1 MTNDS
6 YDTIIERLIQKEVE
20 NKMTKIVLKRIY
32 NKELPAGYRILVD
45 RLWPRGM
52 SKLRANLDLW
62 AKDISPTPELRKW
75 FDHDPNKFPEFEKRY
90 LSEIENNDYTK
101 EFVSTVITALK
112 DQDVLIL
119 YGAKDEEHNNAD
131 VLIKYLNKVI
141 NK

>member
-1 MTNDS
+1 
-6 YDTIIERLIQKEVE
+6 
-20 NKMTKIVLKRIY
+20 MTKIVLKRIY

-75 FDHDPNKFPEFEKRY
+75 FGHDPEKFPEFEQKY
-90 LSEIENNDYTK
+90 LAEIENNDYTK

>member
-1 MTNDS
+1 MS
-6 YDTIIERLIQKEVE
+6 
-20 NKMTKIVLKRIY
+20 KIVLKRIY
-32 NKELPAGYRILVD
+32 SKELPDGYRILVD

-62 AKDISPTPELRKW
+62 AKEIAPSPELRKW
-75 FDHDPNKFPEFEKRY
+75 FSHDPEKFPEFEKKY
-90 LSEIENNDYTK
+90 MDEIEHNDYTK
-101 EFVSTVITALK
+101 EFVDTVITALK

-131 VLIKYLNKVI
+131 VLIKFLNKEI